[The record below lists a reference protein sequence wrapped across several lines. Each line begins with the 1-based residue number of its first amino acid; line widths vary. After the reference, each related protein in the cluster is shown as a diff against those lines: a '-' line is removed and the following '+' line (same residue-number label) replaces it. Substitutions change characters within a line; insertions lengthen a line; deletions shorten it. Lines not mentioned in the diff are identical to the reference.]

1 MKHSAF
7 SFLSV
12 SIAALMLAACGSS
25 DDNNT
30 VSNSEDDHDHEVSQR
45 LLFTETNSSDLTLF
59 ELEEAV
65 FEEVG
70 QAAEIGGS
78 VLPSDD
84 GLTAALITETAVQF
98 IHSGLEA
105 HDEDEAENEEEE
117 HQEPYFISELELS
130 IDDADVVMSN
140 NHYAVL
146 NGIDTDFY
154 VAEELAEGTVEVE
167 SLSLEG
173 VIQTFPALILDEEH
187 ELYSVFDGTSVHI
200 YEGETLEDSF
210 ACANPT
216 DAIHNGALALV
227 QCDAGI
233 LSLVLEEDESNGE
246 ASVHSATVLA
256 GVEVEGAQ
264 TAGDE
269 ILMYSS
275 DAAYLVHTHDDHADA
290 EPQSINLTNEQSIC
304 AAALDAD
311 AEALLIVRDDK
322 TAEVI
327 DLTGTK
333 AVANLTFT
341 EATDDFSCDT
351 LSVASGEATFI
362 VADNSSGHLYLADAH
377 NGAAYHIH
385 STTSLEAGVEVWDTA
400 LMFAKDVE
408 AHEHEH

>member
-12 SIAALMLAACGSS
+12 SIAALMLTACGGS

-30 VSNSEDDHDHEVSQR
+30 ASNTEDDHDHEVSQR
-45 LLFTETNSSDLTLF
+45 LLFTETNSSDLTVF

-70 QAAEIGGS
+70 QAAGGGGWL
-78 VLPSDD
+78 LPSDD
-84 GLTAALITETAVQF
+84 GLTAALITKTAVQF
-98 IHSGLEA
+98 VHSGLEV
-105 HDEDEAENEEEE
+105 HDEDEADSEEEE
-117 HQEPYFISELELS
+117 HQEPYFISGVELS
-130 IDDADVVMSN
+130 IDDADVVMTN

-146 NGIDTDFY
+146 NGSDTDFY
-154 VAEELAEGTVEVE
+154 IAEDLAEGTPEVE
-167 SLSLEG
+167 PLSIEG
-173 VIQTFPALILDEEH
+173 VTQTFPALILDEEH
-187 ELYSVFDGTSVHI
+187 ELYAVFDGTSVHI
-200 YEGETLEDSF
+200 YEGETLENSF
-210 ACANPT
+210 ACANPA
-216 DAIHNGALALV
+216 DAIQNGALALV

-233 LSLVLEEDESNGE
+233 LSLVLEEDESSGE
-246 ASVHSATVLA
+246 ASLHSATILA
-256 GVEVEGAQ
+256 GVDVDVKDAQ

-275 DAAYLVHTHDDHADA
+275 DAAYLVHIHDDHADA
-290 EPQSINLTNEQSIC
+290 EPQSINLTGEQSLC

-311 AEALLIVRDDK
+311 AEALLVVRDDK

-362 VADNSSGHLYLADAH
+362 VADNSSGHLYLADSH
-377 NGAAYHIH
+377 DGAAYHIH
-385 STTSLEAGVEVWDTA
+385 STVSLEAGVEVWDTA
-400 LMFAKDVE
+400 LMLAKDVE
-408 AHEHEH
+408 THEH